1 MSIFI
6 NNKKILGTEPPVNI
20 GDLGL
25 FAGVDDQFYVK
36 KSDGS
41 TYALGSGSASSI
53 TSVEI
58 INNQLIFTEANG
70 ATFGASGSFTS
81 VSSSTQSFTLGFP
94 LFNDLFDYALN
105 ISGTYSDFTYVKTN
119 PLTIIVNSQD
129 LNVGTLSNSIGATSS
144 IYNGLISVDLT
155 GGTNY
160 VDVSYL
166 NLSTI
171 EGPVPAD
178 DVTYQYFLRSNIG
191 GYEYHYEFIEMA
203 THSNIRYAH
212 YFNITNITGRSGGAI
227 ELDFDGVTVTKQFG
241 SNSLFGTNV
250 P

>member
-70 ATFGASGSFTS
+70 ATFGASGSFAS
-81 VSSSTQSFTLGFP
+81 VSSSTQSLSIEFP
-94 LFNDLFDYALN
+94 DVNSLFDYALN
-105 ISGTYSDFTYVKTN
+105 ITGTYSDFTYAKTFK
-119 PLTIIVNSQD
+119 IDVIVNSQD
-129 LNVGTLSNSIGATSS
+129 FNSGTVSQPIGPTLST
-144 IYNGLISVDLT
+144 YNGLVTTDLS

-160 VDVSYL
+160 ADVV
-166 NLSTI
+166 NIDLSVI
-171 EGPVPAD
+171 EGPVPSD
-178 DVTYQYFLRSNIG
+178 DVLYQYVLVMRLS
-191 GYEYHYEFIEMA
+191 GY
-203 THSNIRYAH
+203 
-212 YFNITNITGRSGGAI
+212 
-227 ELDFDGVTVTKQFG
+227 
-241 SNSLFGTNV
+241 
-250 P
+250 